1 VSVDIPNISIVFGTV
16 APPQGDVVDL
26 RVHLG
31 CTKEVSDFEC
41 VLQNW
46 DKKYSPNGAYPITV
60 GTDGHIDM
68 GRGSNV
74 PPLITCL
81 VESAKYES
89 SPGENF
95 LRVGGRCWGEKLFR
109 RVVTKTYENMKAEE
123 IVKDLIDYF
132 AGLSHTRNSTELI
145 DDTDTTYTKLEY
157 ENTPVIDVLRFIAE
171 SADQAGVIGY
181 DYRVA
186 PDGKFE
192 FFPRNSKT
200 SSVDLAEKI
209 EVSEYRKDVLRVRNK
224 VTIYGAADKSLPTDK
239 DAWTESLAPVDGSW
253 SAPSGTV
260 TFDTTT
266 KVKGSGSIKSSNTQ
280 AYYAAS
286 MFTLNTGKE
295 VDSSF
300 YPVMSFWAKRDAAFN
315 GNVVAILYDDTDKTA
330 SHVFNVGPDR
340 WSQQQINVG
349 PTSADVWDVQ
359 TGFNWTRIGKVR
371 FDCWFTG
378 TGDGSF
384 WIDGLFFGGRRYSSV
399 QEDLGSQSNYGL
411 RELVDVDEELH
422 DDSECQHR
430 ARAVLTNLKEPA
442 EYLTVRSTVID
453 HGNTP
458 ILAGDKVHVELPNEN
473 VEGDFRV
480 LSAEYIV
487 DSKTQTL
494 ETALELGRETPL
506 LADYIYALRSKTDH
520 VSRYKVARMG
530 S

>member
-1 VSVDIPNISIVFGTV
+1 
-16 APPQGDVVDL
+16 
-26 RVHLG
+26 
-31 CTKEVSDFEC
+31 
-41 VLQNW
+41 
-46 DKKYSPNGAYPITV
+46 
-60 GTDGHIDM
+60 
-68 GRGSNV
+68 
-74 PPLITCL
+74 
-81 VESAKYES
+81 
-89 SPGENF
+89 
-95 LRVGGRCWGEKLFR
+95 
-109 RVVTKTYENMKAEE
+109 
-123 IVKDLIDYF
+123 
-132 AGLSHTRNSTELI
+132 
-145 DDTDTTYTKLEY
+145 
-157 ENTPVIDVLRFIAE
+157 
-171 SADQAGVIGY
+171 
-181 DYRVA
+181 
-186 PDGKFE
+186 
-192 FFPRNSKT
+192 
-200 SSVDLAEKI
+200 
-209 EVSEYRKDVLRVRNK
+209 
-224 VTIYGAADKSLPTDK
+224 
-239 DAWTESLAPVDGSW
+239 
-253 SAPSGTV
+253 
-260 TFDTTT
+260 
-266 KVKGSGSIKSSNTQ
+266 
-280 AYYAAS
+280 
-286 MFTLNTGKE
+286 
-295 VDSSF
+295 
-300 YPVMSFWAKRDAAFN
+300 MSFWAKRDAAFN

-330 SHVFNVGPDR
+330 SHLFNVGPDR

-349 PTSADVWDVQ
+349 PTSVDVWDVQ

-371 FDCWFTG
+371 LDCWFTG

-384 WIDGLFFGGRRYSSV
+384 WVDGLFFGGRRYSSV

-506 LADYIYALRSKTDH
+506 LADYIYALRSKMDH